1 VRAFL
6 YRQLFP
12 RGWFH
17 AGLSPANK
25 ILFAAIL
32 IAVTIAILETEPT
45 LNRDP
50 VLAEI
55 FRAGDWLF
63 ALLFSAEYLARV
75 WAAGEEPRYAE
86 WRGRLRYMRQPFPLI
101 DLIAI
106 IPFFISL
113 GTNDAFVV
121 RLARLLR
128 ILTLARLGEF
138 SEAAM
143 LMGRALAVRRFELL
157 LSFSMAMGVLIIAA
171 TLLHMMEAEAQPAAF
186 GSIPR
191 AMWWSVVTLATVGYG
206 DVYPTTVM
214 GKIVGGITAISAV
227 VLIAMPTGMLA
238 AAFSEV
244 FQAHA
249 KRMREDDDPPPPT
262 GPPS

>member
-1 VRAFL
+1 MRALL

-25 ILFAAIL
+25 FLFAAI
-32 IAVTIAILETEPT
+32 IVAVALAILETEPA
-45 LNRDP
+45 LNSDP
-50 VLAEI
+50 VLERL
-55 FRAGDWLF
+55 FRAGDWAF
-63 ALLFSAEYLARV
+63 GLLFLVEYVARV
-75 WAAGEEPRYAE
+75 WAAGEEPRFAGL
-86 WRGRLRYMRQPFPLI
+86 RGRLRYMCQPFPLI

-113 GTNDAFVV
+113 GTTDAFVV

-128 ILTLARLGEF
+128 IVTLARLGEF
-138 SEAAM
+138 SDAAR
-143 LMGRALAVRRFELL
+143 LMAHALAARRFELL
-157 LSFSMAMGVLIIAA
+157 LSFSMAMGVLILAA
-171 TLLHMMEAEAQPAAF
+171 TLLHMIEAEAQPAAF

-206 DVYPTTVM
+206 DVYPTTVL

-227 VLIAMPTGMLA
+227 GLIAMPTGILA

-249 KRMREDDDPPPPT
+249 KKLREDEDQPPPT